1 MASLDIEIGL
11 KNKVDAELDAIG
23 KEFTNLQSQAHGIG
37 KFLSDDLVSAKNK
50 AMELGRVYSEQLD
63 ILASQ
68 KKELAQIKEQ
78 IKDYSSRPQAS
89 LTPEDHTKMLA
100 LVKQRKELNEAISE
114 SEKSVKE
121 LGKSYTEAATQA
133 QKALDKETK
142 SVEKNADALAKAQE
156 KAEEDSNLLGDAFKR
171 AGILAASMFTID
183 KAVEFG
189 QKVIQ
194 VRGEMQALEASFSA
208 MLGSKEKADTMLKD
222 AVAFAATTPF
232 DLQSVAAGAKQLLA
246 YGTAQENV
254 LGDMK
259 MLGDVAAGLNIP
271 LSQLIYLYGT
281 LRAQGR
287 VMAVDIRQFA
297 MRGIPIY
304 DELAKVLGV
313 AKSEVA
319 GFVSAGKVTFE
330 TVEQAFKNMTSE
342 GGKFG
347 GLMDGVFNTVNGKIS
362 NLGDNIYQMY
372 NDIGKSTDGII
383 MAGLN
388 VVSAIVD
395 NYKTIGKVI
404 GDLVI
409 VYGSYKAAVIAVTAA
424 QKASIAIDAIRIAS
438 EKGFTLAMKARM
450 VALRQMVTLQNLLN
464 KTMLANPYVA
474 ATMAIVGLGVA
485 LVKVNKYLDA
495 NAVAQRKVN
504 AEIEQAKSRAEEA
517 AEIFRQMGEDS
528 EAAHK
533 TDYVDAL
540 IQIYPSLL
548 EKYEKEKLLLMDIA
562 ELKKA
567 AADIEIL
574 DRKGTIEALQKELRQ
589 LRYDEANYQDA
600 RKQRGTMSEASAR
613 ESDARQRRIKAVLA
627 ELAVWEENY
636 PEFFEAF
643 GPPKPTQ
650 TGEGAVTKNKAYY
663 EKMKKEALAALEA
676 MSVDKRG
683 SDEWN
688 QYLKEY
694 NEADK
699 ILKTVYDIGSKTK
712 KETKK
717 DTSFEKFNSAA
728 TKLSQKI
735 DVGDKNITEYDK
747 ALADIRKTENELL
760 TDLVEL
766 ESKAN
771 EIKDEKEKSTALKS
785 VQEKREEVEEYIKL
799 LYARNF
805 ETLLSEYK
813 GVDGELSQ
821 LEQEYAR
828 LESILIEN
836 VDEGNADRVTVA
848 LGNLMA
854 SYREKFREIYEGV
867 DLSKFND
874 TEWMNSLA
882 KRSTQAMAEE
892 LASLQAIFDIYKE
905 TGSLTEQEAVNLA
918 AKIEILTKKLKE
930 QEDTTKESASKWTD
944 LYKVFSEVG
953 SSLKQMGG
961 ELGGTSGEILKYLGV
976 SASGVGKVFSS
987 IQGIKDGLKNTDSLK
1002 KFTEVFSGVM
1012 GIAEVAVGVYSSV
1025 SSAVKEIEERTKA
1038 LVSAHKEYNI
1048 ELERTASLKR
1058 IDSYSNAF
1066 GTIDLNVFNEQ
1077 LATARREMGNI
1088 RSYLGDI
1095 KWDDSIWFAPF
1106 VNTGDLFK
1114 NKTDTTIYS
1123 DNRSGLEKQFGFG
1136 AKKVIRADLMDF
1148 FDETGNLLGDE
1159 LQIWYEKYGEGL
1171 SEENRKVIEGMLSS
1185 WEQMKSAMVEVEQY
1199 LSSLF
1204 GGVMD
1209 GIADTMY
1216 DNFVKTGNAMA
1227 DLSEYAKG
1235 FQKELAKSV
1244 IKSTYLSKIFTDE
1257 AQKAISDSLAAGKTD
1272 EAISLYN
1279 SLIEQ
1284 SSQMAPEIQKFLEG
1298 LNLNLSDAEE
1308 QATAGGFQTMSQDT
1322 GTELN
1327 GRFTALQ
1334 ISNEGI
1340 RQLME
1345 NLVTAYAYNS
1355 SRANTAMI
1363 AIDDIRQIQA
1373 NALLELMSINDN
1385 TKSVIKP
1392 IKEMNDSVLKIKEKV
1407 SKL

>member
-50 AMELGRVYSEQLD
+50 AVELGRVYSEQLD

-78 IKDYSSRPQAS
+78 IKDYGSRPQAS
-89 LTPEDHTKMLA
+89 LSPEDHTKMLA

-156 KAEEDSNLLGDAFKR
+156 KAEEDSNLLGDAFKQ

-342 GGKFG
+342 GGEFG

-450 VALRQMVTLQNLLN
+450 VAMRQMVTLQNLLN

-540 IQIYPSLL
+540 IRIYPSLL
-548 EKYEKEKLLLMDIA
+548 EKYGKEKLLLMDIA

-589 LRYDEANYQDA
+589 LRYDEANYQNA

-613 ESDARQRRIKAVLA
+613 ESDARQRRIKAILA

-699 ILKTVYDIGSKTK
+699 VLKTVYDIGSKTK

-717 DTSFEKFNSAA
+717 DTSFEKFSSAA

-785 VQEKREEVEEYIKL
+785 VREKREEVEEYIKL

-874 TEWMNSLA
+874 SEWMNSLA

-930 QEDTTKESASKWTD
+930 QEDTTKESASNWTD

-953 SSLKQMGG
+953 SSLKQMGS
-961 ELGGTSGEILKYLGV
+961 ELGGTSGEILKYLGG

-1002 KFTEVFSGVM
+1002 KFTEVFSGAM

-1058 IDSYSNAF
+1058 IDGYSNAF
-1066 GTIDLNVFNEQ
+1066 GTRDLNVFNEN
-1077 LATARREMGNI
+1077 LNRARKEMANI
-1088 RSYLGDI
+1088 RSYMSDI
-1095 KWDDSIWFAPF
+1095 KKETFAVNPF
-1106 VNTGDLFK
+1106 SNTNGLFD

-1123 DNRSGLEKQFGFG
+1123 DNRSGIEKAFG
-1136 AKKVIRADLMDF
+1136 AGWGKVVKADLMDF

-1159 LQIWYEKYGEGL
+1159 LKIWYEKYGEGL
-1171 SEENRKVIEGMLSS
+1171 SDENKRVIEGMLSS
-1185 WEQMKSAMVEVEQY
+1185 WEEMKGAMSDVENY
-1199 LSSLF
+1199 LSGLF
-1204 GGVMD
+1204 GSVMD
-1209 GIADTMY
+1209 GISETMY
-1216 DNFVKTGNAMA
+1216 DNFIKTGNA
-1227 DLSEYAKG
+1227 LSDMSDYAKS
-1235 FQKELAKSV
+1235 FQKQMAMSV
-1244 IKSTYLSKIFTDE
+1244 IKSAYLSKIFTDE
-1257 AQKAISDSLAAGKTD
+1257 AQKAMTNSLASGNTD

-1279 SLIEQ
+1279 GLLEQ

-1298 LNLNLSDAEE
+1298 LNLNLSNAEE

-1345 NLVTAYAYNS
+1345 NLVTAYTYNS